1 MLDYRRA
8 PMMRALGVLA
18 LALAFATPASAQ
30 DTGTYISAPLD
41 WGTAS
46 AYLDADADG
55 TADYCRLSPDTRLR
69 CTLSVGN
76 GFGGT
81 IVSGVVDPG
90 YPDARVWGDVDGD
103 HRADYCRRVGGGAA
117 GNRLSCTHSTGSGFA
132 TGVTTA
138 PLDWG
143 EAPDTAMVDATADG
157 RADYCRLS
165 AGRALCT
172 VSGGAAFGATFMS
185 GALDPGAV
193 TGRGWVDFNGDG
205 RADYCR
211 VLATTLGCSS
221 STGSG
226 FAGTANS
233 FDLDVGFAEGRAWAD
248 VNGDGR
254 ADYCRR
260 IGSATNT
267 LVRCT
272 LATGAGF
279 GSEVTS
285 GRIEWGAE
293 EGTAWV
299 DFEGDG
305 DRDFCRPIGASVTT
319 AQVFCTLWPGLAH
332 TVTSS
337 PVDLGYGTDRAW
349 VDHNGDGRADYCRR
363 VGDAPNNTRVSCT
376 ISNGTGFGPLPST
389 QPAPTPTPTPS
400 PTPPGGR
407 PDVPL
412 KRIVIFLRW
421 NKSSSRTSTRFK
433 YLRVTDVPRGATVT
447 ARCPK
452 GCSRKSYTK
461 RNARGTVSLKPLI
474 RKRLKV
480 GTTITVTVSRPGEIG
495 AVKILKV
502 RPRKDPSI
510 KTRCLAPGAKR
521 PSTC

>member
-1 MLDYRRA
+1 
-8 PMMRALGVLA
+8 MMRAFGVLA
-18 LALAFATPASAQ
+18 LALAFAAPASAQ

-41 WGTAS
+41 WGTAGDWI
-46 AYLDADADG
+46 DANADG
-55 TADYCRLSPDTRLR
+55 KADFCRLSSDSRLR
-69 CTLSVGN
+69 CTLATGT

-81 IVSGVVDPG
+81 ILSGVIDPG
-90 YPDARVWGDVDGD
+90 YVDARLWGDVDGD
-103 HRADYCRRVGGGAA
+103 RRADFCRRVGGGAA
-117 GNRLSCTHSTGSGFA
+117 GNRLACMHSTGSGFA
-132 TGVTTA
+132 AGITTA

-143 EAPDTAMVDATADG
+143 EAADTAFVDATADG
-157 RADYCRLS
+157 LDDFCRLS
-165 AGRALCT
+165 ASRMLCNPSTGPGFGASFASGTFDAGATTGRA
-172 VSGGAAFGATFMS
+172 
-185 GALDPGAV
+185 
-193 TGRGWVDFNGDG
+193 WVDFTGD
-205 RADYCR
+205 RAADFCR
-211 VLATTLGCSS
+211 VLAKVLACSP
-221 STGSG
+221 STGRG
-226 FAGTANS
+226 FANS
-233 FDLDVGFAEGRAWAD
+233 VISSALDVGFAEGRAWAD

-260 IGSATNT
+260 VGSSTNT

-272 LATGAGF
+272 LARAGGF
-279 GSEVTS
+279 GAEFTS

-293 EGTAWV
+293 AGTAWV
-299 DFEGDG
+299 DFDGDG
-305 DRDFCRPIGASVTT
+305 DRDFCRPIGATVTT
-319 AQVFCTLWPGLAH
+319 AQIFCTLWPGLAH

-337 PVDLGYGTDRAW
+337 PVDLGYGTQRAW
-349 VDHNGDGRADYCRR
+349 VDHNGDGKADYCRR
-363 VGDAPNNTRVSCT
+363 VGDAPGNMRVSCT
-376 ISNGTGFGPLPST
+376 ISNGSGFGPLPSA
-389 QPAPTPTPTPS
+389 QPAPTPVPAPA
-400 PTPPGGR
+400 PAPPAGR

-412 KRIVIFLRW
+412 KRIVIFLRFD
-421 NKSSSRTSTRFK
+421 KSATRTSTRFK

-480 GTTITVTVSRPGEIG
+480 RTTITVTVTRPNEIG